1 MRLVLI
7 GLVGGLFSA
16 LFGVG
21 GGLIIVPLLIFWTQL
36 GPRAATATSLA
47 AVCIVALAGTTAY
60 GVLGRVQLGPA
71 LLIGIPAALGAVA
84 GARLQQRVPQ
94 RTLSV
99 AFAGLL
105 VAVAVLLLVS

>member
-21 GGLIIVPLLIFWTQL
+21 GGLIIVPLLIL
-36 GPRAATATSLA
+36 GLAFGAREATATSLA
-47 AVCIVALAGTTAY
+47 AVFVVASAGTIAY
-60 GVLGRVQLGPA
+60 ALLDRVHLRPA
-71 LLIGIPAALGAVA
+71 LLIGVPAVLGAIA

-94 RTLSV
+94 RVLSL
-99 AFAGLL
+99 AFAALL
-105 VAVAVLLLVS
+105 VVIAALLLVT